1 MRTSVNPTEYRREL
15 KGRILEVAMYEFK
28 RNGIRSVKMDDIA
41 RLLSISKRTLYEIYS
56 DKQSLLLEG
65 ICHEEKR
72 REECL
77 HAFTTRKEN
86 GALNVIMEFYRMQIK
101 EFSNVNPVFFEDL
114 KRYRTVMEY
123 MRSRHVEQQKKAVVF
138 FREGVKEGFFRS
150 DVDYDII
157 SRIGEDAIR
166 FVMESRMYNEY
177 SLEHIFRNI
186 IFLFVRGFSTE
197 KGIKLMDR
205 LLEEGG
211 GR

>member
-1 MRTSVNPTEYRREL
+1 
-15 KGRILEVAMYEFK
+15 
-28 RNGIRSVKMDDIA
+28 MDDIA

-65 ICHEEKR
+65 ICHEEKQ
-72 REECL
+72 REDYL
-77 HAFTTRKEN
+77 HAFAIRKEN

-101 EFSNVNPVFFEDL
+101 ELSIVNPIFFEDL
-114 KRYRTVMEY
+114 KRYRAVMEY
-123 MRSRHVEQQKKAVVF
+123 MRNRHVEQQKKAVVF
-138 FREGVKEGFFRS
+138 FLEGVKEGFFRT

-197 KGIKLMDR
+197 KGIRMMDR

-211 GR
+211 DK